1 MKEVKK
7 YIRPSRKQQKRKRKE
22 NSKDDNKMQQ
32 QYKNLERLLDGV

>member
-22 NSKDDNKMQQ
+22 NSKDNKMQQ